1 MEYQYYEIGWICP
14 RCQRIYSPKQEMC
27 LFCGKNSE
35 INGNTNTI
43 LPTFSSLCPNDINW
57 DKLQVQLLKDQVSLK
72 GENKNEAK

>member
-14 RCQRIYSPKQEMC
+14 RCQRVYSPRQEMC

-35 INGNTNTI
+35 INGNTNTV
-43 LPTFSSLCPNDINW
+43 LPTFPNLCPTDINW
-57 DKLQVQLLKDQVSLK
+57 DELQVQLLKDQVSLK